1 MSDNLVSLDSA
12 QNEHT
17 VDPQHNLPHWQDRVD
32 LAAALRWTAR
42 MNMHEGVANHFSLAV
57 NNDGSQFL
65 MNPVGTHFLN
75 TRASDLMLLDAND
88 DATMDRPYA
97 PDPAAWGLHGA
108 LHRLCPH
115 ARCAM
120 HAHPMHSTVLAS
132 LADSRLL
139 PIDQNTAAFFNRYV
153 IDEDFGGVVEGD
165 EGARAAALMSDP
177 DKKVM
182 ILGNHGILVVGDT
195 PADTFNRLYHFE
207 RSAET
212 YIRALQTGKKLRVLS
227 DEIAEKTAQE
237 MAGYPW
243 LANQHLV
250 ELKRILDRES
260 DDYAS

>member
-1 MSDNLVSLDSA
+1 MDDNLVSLNTAHKTDVVA
-12 QNEHT
+12 
-17 VDPQHNLPHWQDRVD
+17 PKHNLPHWQERVD

-57 NNDGSQFL
+57 NDDGSQFL
-65 MNPVGTHFLN
+65 MNPVGMHFLN

-88 DATMDRPYA
+88 KTTMDHPDA

-120 HAHPMHSTVLAS
+120 HAHPIHSTVLAS
-132 LADSRLL
+132 LKDSNML

-153 IDEDFGGVVEGD
+153 IDENFAGIVEGD

-177 DKKVM
+177 NKKVM

-212 YIRALQTGKKLRVLS
+212 FIRALQTGKELRILS

-237 MAGYPW
+237 MANYPC
-243 LANQHLV
+243 LANRHLI
-250 ELKRILDRES
+250 ELKRILDREN